1 MSACLK
7 RVLVTHR
14 TESVCF
20 VVNKQFFFSCTV
32 IFLLQVELLGTV
44 LLSLLFFTV
53 LKWSLFHIPGPLLQS
68 LSLFYLLMYRFK
80 NLELQ

>member
-20 VVNKQFFFSCTV
+20 VVNKQFFFVHSD
-32 IFLLQVELLGTV
+32 F
-44 LLSLLFFTV
+44 SLT
-53 LKWSLFHIPGPLLQS
+53 S
-68 LSLFYLLMYRFK
+68 
-80 NLELQ
+80 

>member
-20 VVNKQFFFSCTV
+20 VVNKVFFVHSDFSLT
-32 IFLLQVELLGTV
+32 
-44 LLSLLFFTV
+44 S
-53 LKWSLFHIPGPLLQS
+53 
-68 LSLFYLLMYRFK
+68 
-80 NLELQ
+80 

>member
-20 VVNKQFFFSCTV
+20 VVNKQFFSCTV

-68 LSLFYLLMYRFK
+68 LSLSFIF
-80 NLELQ
+80 